1 MNVVLGY
8 GMVVLFFAGVLL
20 TLYLHRQR
28 DADFTDYAVGGRS
41 FGSGYQTM
49 SVLNTWFPGS
59 VFIAD
64 AGLAAGSGVIGF
76 HLLVYGLF
84 AYLLMYLM
92 SRRVWLWGA
101 RHGLRTQS
109 DLFGL
114 RYGGTSARTVP
125 ALIQVLVNFPMTVLG
140 MQAMGLIFYYI
151 SFGHL
156 SYSQSV
162 LAGVLVLVAR
172 QFWTVRMGMRG
183 VVVTDFYQG
192 MIAYVFGSVL
202 LVGLIVY
209 LVATGHG
216 FARLPVEN
224 LSLPVDG
231 GGSGGLYLFALTFT
245 GSVGG
250 WCLSGMFVRL
260 FTADGVRSVKRSAVL
275 AMPCSLVFA
284 GLLLTVALLSGTL
297 PGVSDDPDRALFT
310 LGQEI
315 GGPWIIIAL
324 ALCVLAAQIGMA
336 DGVLQSVGTLIA
348 NDLVAVYRPMN
359 DKGRLLTAKVSIGLY
374 TVAAALVANIGLSNL
389 ITLSIMAYQGVVQLA
404 VPQFL
409 GLFWKRGNRIGA
421 VAGTVV
427 GFCTAAGLSAA
438 YPTSIPWL
446 DGLTSG
452 IVGMALNLAVY
463 LACAYLIPQSP
474 AERERVARLFATT
487 SVSTP
492 TAGPGRA
499 AAAPPEPTQA

>member
-1 MNVVLGY
+1 MNVFLGY
-8 GMVVLFFAGVLL
+8 GMVVLFFCGVLC
-20 TLYLHRQR
+20 TLYVHRRR

-64 AGLAAGSGVIGF
+64 AGMAAGSGVIGF

-92 SRRVWLWGA
+92 SRRVWMWGE

-114 RYGGTSARTVP
+114 RYGGTASRTVP

-151 SFGHL
+151 SFGRL

-192 MIAYVFGSVL
+192 MIAYVFGSAL

-209 LVATGHG
+209 LAVNGHG
-216 FARLPVEN
+216 FARLPLER
-224 LSLPVDG
+224 LTLPADG
-231 GGSGGLYLFALTFT
+231 DSGGLYLFALTFT

-260 FTADGVRSVKRSAVL
+260 FTADGVRSVKRSAVFV
-275 AMPCSLVFA
+275 MPASLVFA
-284 GLLLTVALLSGTL
+284 GLLLTAALLSGTL
-297 PGVSDDPDRALFT
+297 PGVSDNPDRALFT
-310 LGQEI
+310 LAQHI
-315 GGPWIIIAL
+315 GGPWVVIAI

-336 DGVLQSVGTLIA
+336 DGVLQSVGTLIS

-359 DKGRLLTAKVSIGLY
+359 DKGRLLAAKISIAVY
-374 TVAAALVANIGLSNL
+374 TVASALVANLGLSNL

-409 GLFWKRGNRIGA
+409 GLFWKRGNRTGT
-421 VAGTVV
+421 VAGTVA
-427 GFCTAAGLSAA
+427 GFVTAAGLSAV
-438 YPTSIPWL
+438 YPTFIPWL
-446 DGLTSG
+446 NGLTSG
-452 IVGMALNLAVY
+452 IVGLAVNLAVY
-463 LACAYLIPQSP
+463 VACAYLLPQST
-474 AERERVARLFATT
+474 AERRRVGELFAATA
-487 SVSTP
+487 VSGARVT
-492 TAGPGRA
+492 PGRA
-499 AAAPPEPTQA
+499 AAAPPGPTRA

>member
-1 MNVVLGY
+1 MNVFLGY

-20 TLYLHRQR
+20 TLYVHRRR

-49 SVLNTWFPGS
+49 SILNTWFPGS

-76 HLLVYGLF
+76 HLLIYGLF
-84 AYLLMYLM
+84 AYVLMYLM
-92 SRRVWLWGA
+92 SRRVWMWGD
-101 RHGLRTQS
+101 RYGLRTQS

-114 RYGGTSARTVP
+114 RYGGTSSRTVP
-125 ALIQVLVNFPMTVLG
+125 ALIQALVNFPMTVLG

-192 MIAYVFGSVL
+192 MIAYVFGSIL
-202 LVGLIVY
+202 LVGLIVH
-209 LVATGHG
+209 LAVHGHG
-216 FARLPVEN
+216 FARLPLER
-224 LSLPVDG
+224 LTLPVDG

-260 FTADGVRSVKRSAVL
+260 FTADGVRSVKRSAVFV
-275 AMPCSLVFA
+275 MPASLVFS
-284 GLLLTVALLSGTL
+284 GLLLTAALLSGTL
-297 PGVSDDPDRALFT
+297 PGVSDNPDRALFT
-310 LGQEI
+310 LGQHI
-315 GGPWIIIAL
+315 GGPWIVIAI

-336 DGVLQSVGTLIA
+336 DGVLQSVGTLIS
-348 NDLVAVYRPMN
+348 NDLVAVYRPLD
-359 DKGRLLTAKVSIGLY
+359 DKGRLLAAKVSIGVY
-374 TVAAALVANIGLSNL
+374 TVASALVANVGLSNL

-409 GLFWKRGNRIGA
+409 GLFWKRGNRTGT
-421 VAGTVV
+421 VAGTVA

-446 DGLTSG
+446 AGLTSG

-463 LACAYLIPQSP
+463 VACAYLFPQG
-474 AERERVARLFATT
+474 AEEKRRVSELFAATA
-487 SVSTP
+487 VSGTR
-492 TAGPGRA
+492 AAPGRT
-499 AAAPPEPTQA
+499 AAAPPGPTQA